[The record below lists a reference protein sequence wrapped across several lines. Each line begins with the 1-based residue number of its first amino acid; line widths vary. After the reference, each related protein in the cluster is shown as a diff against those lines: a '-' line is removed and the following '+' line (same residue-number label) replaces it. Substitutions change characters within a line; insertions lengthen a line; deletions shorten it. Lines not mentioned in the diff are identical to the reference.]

1 MSEFC
6 SAEGLSVRRLKW
18 WVWKFGSEAAARP
31 SAKPAQRVAPVVR
44 IAQVVRAA
52 TSEVARP
59 RGAIV
64 IEVLEARLRITIE
77 PGADREAVG
86 AIVTALAGRP
96 A

>member
-1 MSEFC
+1 
-6 SAEGLSVRRLKW
+6 
-18 WVWKFGSEAAARP
+18 
-31 SAKPAQRVAPVVR
+31 VR